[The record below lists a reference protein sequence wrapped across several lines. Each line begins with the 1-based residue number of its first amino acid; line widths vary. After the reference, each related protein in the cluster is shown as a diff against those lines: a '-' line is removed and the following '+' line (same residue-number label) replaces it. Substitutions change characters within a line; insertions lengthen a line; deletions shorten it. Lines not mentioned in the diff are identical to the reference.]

1 MQDEVKVSRGYS
13 RNDWLEAALEMMG
26 EGSLADLTIE
36 RLAKRL
42 KVAKSGFY
50 WHFRSRQALLD
61 ALLEYWAEDLTQS
74 VTDNHELHSFEPKTR
89 LLETSEAILRFDL
102 ARHDLA
108 VRHAAEKDEK
118 IAQIVQ
124 RVTDLRLDF
133 VRRAFSELGFSGDEL
148 EMRTLL
154 FVGYHTWETTT
165 FKSMTKERRKELIK
179 RRIDL
184 LTSAPQSQN

>member
-26 EGSLADLTIE
+26 EGSLSDLTIE
-36 RLAKRL
+36 KLAKRL
-42 KVAKSGFY
+42 NVAKSGFY

>member
-26 EGSLADLTIE
+26 QGSLADLTIE

>member
-36 RLAKRL
+36 KLAKRL
-42 KVAKSGFY
+42 NVAKSGFY